1 MKNIKLIAFGMI
13 LGMGIFFMMSFIGAD
28 KKAPNGSVS
37 YAYGVLIGSDL
48 KSKGFSSEMIN
59 SAELAKGLKDAL
71 DGKSEMDMNTAQ
83 QLVQQ
88 EFSKVQEVAKA
99 KATEEGKKFLEANA
113 KKPGVKTTASGLQY
127 EVISAGDGTKPILQD
142 KVKVHYHG
150 TLTNGTV
157 FDSSVDRG
165 EPISFPLNGVIQ
177 GWQEGLQLMPKGSK
191 YRLFIPAS
199 LGYGDRPAGK
209 IPANSVLIFDVE
221 LLGINE

>member
-1 MKNIKLIAFGMI
+1 MKNIKLVLFGML
-13 LGMGIFFMMSFIGAD
+13 LGMGVFFSMSFIDGD
-28 KKAPNGSVS
+28 KKAPKGGVS
-37 YAYGVLIGSDL
+37 YALGVLIGTDL
-48 KSKGFSSEMIN
+48 KSKGFSSENIN
-59 SAELAKGLKDAL
+59 ANDLAKGLKDVL
-71 DGKSEMDMNTAQ
+71 DGNSIMDMNTAQ
-83 QLVQQ
+83 QIFQQ
-88 EFSKVQEVAKA
+88 ESTKISEIAKA

-127 EVISAGDGTKPILQD
+127 QVLRDADGAKPSLQD

-209 IPANSVLIFDVE
+209 IPANSILIFDVE
-221 LLGINE
+221 LIGINE

>member
-1 MKNIKLIAFGMI
+1 MKNIKFVLFGML
-13 LGMGIFFMMSFIGAD
+13 LGMGVFFSMSFIDGD
-28 KKAPNGSVS
+28 EKAPKGSVG
-37 YAYGVLIGSDL
+37 YALGVLIGTDL
-48 KSKGFSSEMIN
+48 KAKGFSSENIN
-59 SAELAKGLKDAL
+59 AEELAKGLKDVL
-71 DGKSEMDMNTAQ
+71 IGNPMMDMNTAQ
-83 QLVQQ
+83 QIFQQ
-88 EFSKVQEVAKA
+88 ESTKISEIAKVKSA
-99 KATEEGKKFLEANA
+99 EEGKKFFEANA

-127 EVISAGDGTKPILQD
+127 QVLRDADGAKPSLQD

-191 YRLFIPAS
+191 YRLYIPAS

-209 IPANSVLIFDVE
+209 IPANSILIFDVE
-221 LLGINE
+221 LIGINE